1 MRGTAK
7 REGRL
12 GLLQWPPQFRILR
25 GNNNNEPHNVSPS
38 TVHPDCFK
46 FNPTV
51 HISPTPAYNPLTAI
65 SHLEG
70 RSNQRNNQRVERR
83 RSLLSLSLPLPYP
96 FRSLSGHILFP
107 EGTLRFFYFY
117 FFAFQSVFYVL
128 MICFFGF
135 DPPFS
140 LLFIYLLFLC
150 FCLRWVCFVV
160 WEITEA

>member
-107 EGTLRFFYFY
+107 EGTLRFFYF
-117 FFAFQSVFYVL
+117 FF
-128 MICFFGF
+128 CF
-135 DPPFS
+135 S
-140 LLFIYLLFLC
+140 IRFLC
-150 FCLRWVCFVV
+150 VDDLFFWL
-160 WEITEA
+160 